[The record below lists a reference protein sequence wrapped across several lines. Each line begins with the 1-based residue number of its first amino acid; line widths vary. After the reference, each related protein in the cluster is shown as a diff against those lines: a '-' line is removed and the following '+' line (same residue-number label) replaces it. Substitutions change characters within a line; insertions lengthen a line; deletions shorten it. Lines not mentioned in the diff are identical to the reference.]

1 MYGRILNRIK
11 KKISQGLY
19 YFTTHAIEELQ
30 NDNLTTDDAES
41 AIFNGE
47 IINKLDHD
55 FRGARYIILGKTKDE
70 QELEIC
76 CRIEN
81 GYVIIITCYAELYK
95 KTFSLRFLRWNHANK
110 DY

>member
-11 KKISQGLY
+11 KKISEGLY
-19 YFTTHAIEELQ
+19 YFSTHAIEELQ
-30 NDNLTTDDAES
+30 KDDLTTEDAEF

-55 FRGARYIILGKTKDE
+55 LRGTRYIILGTTDE
-70 QELEIC
+70 EKELEIC

-81 GYVIIITCYAELYK
+81 GYVIIITCYAEFY
-95 KTFSLRFLRWNHANK
+95 
-110 DY
+110 

>member
-1 MYGRILNRIK
+1 MYGRFLNRIK

-19 YFTTHAIEELQ
+19 YFSTHAIEELQ
-30 NDNLTTDDAES
+30 NDNLTTDDAEF

-55 FRGARYIILGKTKDE
+55 LRGTRYIILGTTDKE
-70 QELEIC
+70 EELEIC

-81 GYVIIITCYAELYK
+81 GYVIIVTCYAKFY
-95 KTFSLRFLRWNHANK
+95 
-110 DY
+110 

>member
-11 KKISQGLY
+11 KKISEDLY
-19 YFTTHAIEELQ
+19 YFSTHAIEEFQ
-30 NDNLTTDDAES
+30 NDNLTTDDAEF

-55 FRGARYIILGKTKDE
+55 LRGTRYIILGTTDAE
-70 QELEIC
+70 NELEIC

-81 GYVIIITCYAELYK
+81 GYVIIITCYAEFY
-95 KTFSLRFLRWNHANK
+95 
-110 DY
+110 

>member
-1 MYGRILNRIK
+1 MYGRILNRTRA
-11 KKISQGLY
+11 KISQGFY

-30 NDNLTTDDAES
+30 KDNLTTDDAET

-55 FRGARYIILGKTKDE
+55 LRGVRYIISGKANDK

-81 GYVIIITCYAELYK
+81 GYVIIITCYAELY
-95 KTFSLRFLRWNHANK
+95 
-110 DY
+110 